1 MKVHEAKIFI
11 QNAFATSENPQIWAD
26 LGCGNGVFTFALA
39 QLLPAGS
46 TIYAVDRV
54 SQQFPAQTE
63 NGVNIHFIKADIEKS
78 ELHLPKLNGI
88 IVANALHYV
97 KKQSTIITQ
106 LEGYFEQK
114 KKFII
119 IEYDSTLSNQW
130 VPYPIPFSTLKQLFP
145 SGKYEITKIAE
156 RSSIYGQGNMYCAL
170 ITTKN

>member
-1 MKVHEAKIFI
+1 MRIAEAVQFI
-11 QNAFATSENPQIWAD
+11 QNAFFTSENPQIWAD

-54 SQQFPAQTE
+54 SQKFSAQIE

-97 KKQSTIITQ
+97 KKQSSKIIQ
-106 LEGYFEQK
+106 LEEHFEQN

-119 IEYDSTLSNQW
+119 IEYDSTFSNQW

-145 SGKYEITKIAE
+145 SDKYEITKIAE